1 MTFLIVDSF
10 LALARNLFA
19 LAEESNSLFFFDWD
33 EVEYIHILGFRGPLD
48 GCTTRFCTARL
59 SVLFLSVALF
69 LKYGYSNLFGS
80 FKGILDLG
88 KWQQW
93 CSRQMRIAS
102 ENSSQLL
109 QSKVA
114 QLSSHKHQLL
124 GTGVAQILFAHSMVL
139 ETLLVLDPSTV
150 STAGFWM
157 LLIKLTSVYLVM
169 DGLWQLAA
177 TEVGGSVA
185 LVKTFEAFKNAVSTV
200 STRGMSSLGECTTGS
215 LFPLTSC
222 HNTDCNGTR
231 EETGSGLNHI
241 AFEGLLS
248 LLDEDSHWLH
258 YYSCGHSSPSP
269 TCLSMP
275 CSCKEGHEEVAA
287 LSGEVRRLEVA
298 VVEKG
303 LGAGAGFSALKAEA
317 AIQRQ
322 LNFKHIRNSLF
333 YLVLWLFNSVS
344 FAGLGLRLVLV
355 IGPSRDSLLPYWP
368 SMPPHDVLQT
378 CGIRSEHLGLA
389 LEAVM
394 LLGAACFVRRRPK

>member
-1 MTFLIVDSF
+1 MTFLIVDSV

-19 LAEESNSLFFFDWD
+19 LSELSNSLFFFDW
-33 EVEYIHILGFRGPLD
+33 EEAECIHFFGFRGPFD
-48 GCTTRFCTARL
+48 ACTTRLYTARL
-59 SVLFLSVALF
+59 FVHFLSVALF

-80 FKGILDLG
+80 FKGILDLK

-93 CSRQMRIAS
+93 CSRQMCIAK
-102 ENSSQLL
+102 ENSCQLL

-114 QLSSHKHQLL
+114 QQNSHKHQLL
-124 GTGVAQILFAHSMVL
+124 GTGVAQILFAHSIVL
-139 ETLLVLDPSTV
+139 ETLLALDPPTA

-169 DGLWQLAA
+169 DGLWHLAA
-177 TEVGGSVA
+177 TEVGGALA
-185 LVKTFEAFKNAVSTV
+185 LVKTFEAYKNAVSAV
-200 STRGMSSLGECTTGS
+200 STRGMSSPGERTTGS
-215 LFPLTSC
+215 VFPLTSC
-222 HNTDCNGTR
+222 DSTDCDGTS
-231 EETGSGLNHI
+231 EETGRGLNHI
-241 AFEGLLS
+241 AFEGWLS
-248 LLDEDSHWLH
+248 LLDEDSHWFH
-258 YYSCGHSSPSP
+258 YTSGHSSPSP
-269 TCLSMP
+269 TCLSLP

-303 LGAGAGFSALKAEA
+303 LGAGAGSSALKAEA

-333 YLVLWLFNSVS
+333 YLVLWLFNSLS

-355 IGPSRDSLLPYWP
+355 IGPSRDSLLSYWP
-368 SMPPHDVLQT
+368 SMPPHHVLQT
-378 CGIRSEHLGLA
+378 CGIRGEHLGLA